1 MQKIRFPYRSSSHLP
16 FLHVVAESG
25 AWEKHGLEVEYNFPI
40 SAKEAHRAVAAG
52 DIEFVGGN
60 HVSTYAKRTRG
71 DKWIYL
77 AQTVNTL
84 NHRLIVRKDSG
95 INRVADLKG
104 KTIGSYGSHPGLN
117 DWLFLKQNGLDEDR
131 GDVKFKR
138 KVEGKLDPEAGE
150 LDSETPI
157 DLVRSGKVDA
167 YFMTPP
173 ADLLAKRAGLKVID
187 IDSLPMIWFTTVSS
201 SLPFVE
207 KHPDIV
213 EKFLKGV
220 LEGIAYFKTRRQESI
235 KIMQAR
241 YKEEG
246 ELDDE
251 AAAHLYDELAN
262 ILEPKLYPTIA
273 AIHNVYL
280 EALRQD
286 ADASKVPPMALWDL
300 HHLRRIDDSGFI
312 DALYRRNPN

>member
-1 MQKIRFPYRSSSHLP
+1 MQKVHFPYRSSSHLSL
-16 FLHVVAESG
+16 LHVVAESG

-40 SAKEAHRAVAAG
+40 SAKEAHKAVAEG
-52 DIEFVGGN
+52 SIEFVGGN

-71 DKWIYL
+71 DKWVYL
-77 AQTVNTL
+77 AQTVNSL
-84 NHRLIVRKDSG
+84 NHRLVVRPDSG
-95 INRVADLKG
+95 IKRVSDLKG

-131 GDVKFKR
+131 GDVKLKR

-150 LDSETPI
+150 LDSETPL

-173 ADLLAKRAGLKVID
+173 ADLFAKRAGLRVIE
-187 IDSLPMIWFTTVSS
+187 IDALPMIWFTTLSS
-201 SLPFVE
+201 GLPFVE

-220 LEGIAYFKTRRQESI
+220 IEGIAYFKTRPQESI
-235 KIMQAR
+235 KIIQAK

-246 ELDDE
+246 DLDGE
-251 AAAHLYDELAN
+251 ATAYLYDELAR
-262 ILEPKLYPTIA
+262 ILEPKLYPSLE
-273 AIHNVYL
+273 AIHNVYI
-280 EALRQD
+280 EAMRQ
-286 ADASKVPPMALWDL
+286 
-300 HHLRRIDDSGFI
+300 
-312 DALYRRNPN
+312 